1 MIRDERLHNL
11 VTRFKED
18 STPRP
23 DLHTKSPVV
32 MNPFLND
39 EKFLRWQHE
48 AESLLW
54 LRERP
59 GSGKSIMTSLIID
72 TLEARQNPGDYIVA
86 YCGDA
91 NYNEMDA
98 AVAILRECLF
108 NLLHRDSAGDKI
120 ALRLILQDLIL
131 WRHFLSPSRLR
142 CIISNIKHSLARDES
157 LYLILDGVDGAE
169 GSTIRENLLQ
179 ELIKSFL
186 HQEPGHRIKVF
197 LSARPSFFTSGFPQN
212 SIKLDL
218 SEIQHKEGLEL
229 YVSDYLR
236 TWDIA
241 RLTEFGYTVEQL
253 VEQAGGSFLQA
264 QLILEFTRT
273 LPYHKSPMMT
283 IEEYWAFSGSASNLY
298 EKMLG
303 QITET
308 NRRLALSALRWAT
321 FACRPLHIQELV
333 SALKLEIGIETS
345 GSHICNV
352 SAGLLVVR
360 GSHTVQLVHHT
371 LREYLHSHMEASW
384 GEVSAEAH
392 EIIASTCLKVLSPDL
407 LLQSLELPH
416 RKAPSNPDIGFSGR
430 SLANYALFHWQDHYR
445 IAESQSTFLAGQ
457 LHGLLQSSL
466 GQQPQLN
473 GTGSPDSDKNGHERR
488 DVPRPGKISPL
499 EVINTALTVGATF
512 GFLKLVKLELD
523 MGANADFLTGHQRL
537 TPLCLASSAGH
548 LETVEILLQYGAN
561 QDLSSLYGQT
571 PLHFAI
577 AQGNNQVVR
586 SLLRRG
592 KEQSQLPYSNTFSA
606 NPMQAL
612 SLSSVYLSACSTCGA
627 KEMGYRLSKLKTE
640 DCQDQEVDCFAR
652 SSYTWTYAE
661 ANKL

>member
-197 LSARPSFFTSGFPQN
+197 LSARPSFFTSGFP
-212 SIKLDL
+212 
-218 SEIQHKEGLEL
+218 
-229 YVSDYLR
+229 
-236 TWDIA
+236 
-241 RLTEFGYTVEQL
+241 YTL
-253 VEQAGGSFLQA
+253 VIIYEPG
-264 QLILEFTRT
+264 IL
-273 LPYHKSPMMT
+273 H
-283 IEEYWAFSGSASNLY
+283 A
-298 EKMLG
+298 
-303 QITET
+303 
-308 NRRLALSALRWAT
+308 
-321 FACRPLHIQELV
+321 
-333 SALKLEIGIETS
+333 
-345 GSHICNV
+345 
-352 SAGLLVVR
+352 
-360 GSHTVQLVHHT
+360 
-371 LREYLHSHMEASW
+371 
-384 GEVSAEAH
+384 
-392 EIIASTCLKVLSPDL
+392 
-407 LLQSLELPH
+407 
-416 RKAPSNPDIGFSGR
+416 
-430 SLANYALFHWQDHYR
+430 
-445 IAESQSTFLAGQ
+445 
-457 LHGLLQSSL
+457 
-466 GQQPQLN
+466 
-473 GTGSPDSDKNGHERR
+473 
-488 DVPRPGKISPL
+488 
-499 EVINTALTVGATF
+499 
-512 GFLKLVKLELD
+512 
-523 MGANADFLTGHQRL
+523 
-537 TPLCLASSAGH
+537 
-548 LETVEILLQYGAN
+548 
-561 QDLSSLYGQT
+561 
-571 PLHFAI
+571 
-577 AQGNNQVVR
+577 
-586 SLLRRG
+586 
-592 KEQSQLPYSNTFSA
+592 
-606 NPMQAL
+606 
-612 SLSSVYLSACSTCGA
+612 
-627 KEMGYRLSKLKTE
+627 
-640 DCQDQEVDCFAR
+640 
-652 SSYTWTYAE
+652 
-661 ANKL
+661 